1 MNDLMGFTV
10 GETVWF
16 KYHTG
21 KTMTGIIA
29 SLSDKDKDGLVA
41 TLLTQDMGFRTVLLS
56 KCAKTK
62 EDLN

>member
-1 MNDLMGFTV
+1 MNDLLGFTV

-21 KTMTGIIA
+21 KIMSGIVA
-29 SLSDKDKDGLVA
+29 SLSDKDKDGPVA

-56 KCAKTK
+56 KCSKLK
-62 EDLN
+62 QDLK

>member
-1 MNDLMGFTV
+1 MDNLMGFVV

-21 KTMTGIIA
+21 KIMSGIVA
-29 SLSDKDKDGLVA
+29 SLSDKDKAGPVA

-56 KCAKTK
+56 KCSKIK
-62 EDLN
+62 EDLR